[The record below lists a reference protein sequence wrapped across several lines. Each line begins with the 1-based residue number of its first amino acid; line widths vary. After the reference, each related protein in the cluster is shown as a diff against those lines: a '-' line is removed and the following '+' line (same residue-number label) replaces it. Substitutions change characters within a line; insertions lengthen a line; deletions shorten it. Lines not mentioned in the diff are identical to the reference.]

1 MLFSQIIGHSELK
14 QRLINAI
21 QQGRI
26 SHAQMFVARQG
37 TGGLPMALA
46 YAQYIMCEQPT
57 PNDSCGVCST
67 CHKMS
72 NLIHPDLHFAF
83 PVNSESKKDKNSD
96 AFLQEFRKQI
106 IENPYLTE
114 QEWYEAIEIGN
125 KLGVIGVDE
134 AGAILAKLNLKA
146 FEGKFKIML
155 IWLPERMNEE
165 ASNKL
170 LKLIEEPTGKTLFLL
185 VAENTRRILKTI
197 LSRTQILNIP
207 QIEVEA
213 LVKMLHEQ
221 MQVPT
226 AEAKILAKVAQG
238 SVVEA
243 RSIIHQNEQRAQF
256 SENFKNL
263 MRLSYASNPKNI
275 LALLD
280 LAEELAS
287 HGRENQKNFL
297 LYAMQMVRENFALN
311 QKATDAFYLLG
322 DEAEFSQ
329 KFSPFINKDNV
340 QKLYEELNLAMQH
353 ILRNGNPK
361 IIFTDLALK
370 LVKLILPLKAN

>member
-1 MLFSQIIGHSELK
+1 MLFSQIVGHTDLK
-14 QRLINAI
+14 QRLINAL

-46 YAQYIMCEQPT
+46 YAQYAMCEQPT
-57 PNDSCGVCST
+57 PTDACGKCAT

-83 PVNSESKKDKNSD
+83 PVNADSKKDKNSD
-96 AFLQEFRKQI
+96 AFLQEFRHQVLK
-106 IENPYLTE
+106 NPYITE

-125 KLGVIGVDE
+125 KLGTIGVDE
-134 AGAILAKLNLKA
+134 AGTILAKLNLKA

-185 VAENTRRILKTI
+185 VTENTGRILKTI

-207 QIEVEA
+207 QIEADA
-213 LVKMLHEQ
+213 LAQMMHEQ
-221 MQVPT
+221 MGVPSSE
-226 AEAKILAKVAQG
+226 AQQLAKIVQG

-243 RSIIHQNEQRAQF
+243 RNIVHQNAHRTQF
-256 SENFKNL
+256 SESFKTL
-263 MRLSYASNPKNI
+263 MRLSYANSSKNI

-280 LAEELAS
+280 WADEMAGT
-287 HGRENQKNFL
+287 GRENQKNFL
-297 LYAMQMVRENFALN
+297 LYALQMIRENFALN
-311 QKATDAFYLLG
+311 QKATESFYLFG

-329 KFSPFINKDNV
+329 KFSPFINNDNI
-340 QKLYEELNLAMQH
+340 QQLYEEFNLAMQH
-353 ILRNGNPK
+353 ILRNGNAK
-361 IIFTDLALK
+361 IIFTDLVLK
-370 LVKLILPLKAN
+370 LVKLIVPLKVS